1 MLYEN
6 LNYVCTYCVW
16 HTVGKQKM
24 VVTSI
29 KIGLKIKT
37 VKTYK
42 YTETS
47 LFNNCRKQIHKDD
60 IKRCGPHDPNQESF
74 A

>member
-1 MLYEN
+1 MC
-6 LNYVCTYCVW
+6 VCTYCVW

-60 IKRCGPHDPNQESF
+60 I
-74 A
+74 